1 MKKLLLGI
9 TLLSSLTFAA
19 KLEVIGV
26 GVIKTAP
33 NVIQTNLGIQTQKET
48 VQDAMETN
56 QKLISS
62 LYEKLIAL
70 GIEKKDIVTSQFYL
84 NYYKN
89 EDKKDVYTVS
99 NNLEIKI
106 RDLKKINE
114 VLSLSTKE
122 GVNNIWGINFV
133 TDASDDLAKKARTA
147 AMENAKSKAS
157 EYAKAAGM
165 KITGVIEISEVQ
177 NNNFG
182 FVGMAKSKS
191 FNDSAVYGP
200 EELEFTDSVRVIY
213 EIK

>member
-26 GVIKTAP
+26 GIIKTAP

>member
-1 MKKLLLGI
+1 MKKLLLGVC
-9 TLLSSLTFAA
+9 LLSSLTFAA
-19 KLEVIGV
+19 KIEVIGQ
-26 GVIKTAP
+26 GVVKTAP

-106 RDLKKINE
+106 RD
-114 VLSLSTKE
+114 SLHQYISGSNQMMTFGQIRFIASATVNDQMISSTH
-122 GVNNIWGINFV
+122 G
-133 TDASDDLAKKARTA
+133 
-147 AMENAKSKAS
+147 
-157 EYAKAAGM
+157 
-165 KITGVIEISEVQ
+165 
-177 NNNFG
+177 
-182 FVGMAKSKS
+182 
-191 FNDSAVYGP
+191 
-200 EELEFTDSVRVIY
+200 
-213 EIK
+213 

>member
-1 MKKLLLGI
+1 MKKLLLGVC
-9 TLLSSLTFAA
+9 LLSSLTFAA
-19 KLEVIGV
+19 KIEVIGQ
-26 GVIKTAP
+26 GVVKTVP

-56 QKLISS
+56 QKLISN

-106 RDLKKINE
+106 RDLKKIND
-114 VLSLSTKE
+114 VLSISTKE

-133 TDASDDLAKKARTA
+133 TDGNVDLAKKARIA
-147 AMENAKSKAS
+147 AIENAKLKAT

-165 KITGVIEISEVQ
+165 KITGILEISEIQ
-177 NNNFG
+177 NNSYG
-182 FVGMAKSKS
+182 FTGMAKSNS
-191 FNDSAVYGP
+191 FNESAVYGP

>member
-9 TLLSSLTFAA
+9 CLLSSLTFAA
-19 KLEVIGV
+19 KIEVIGQ
-26 GVIKTAP
+26 GVVKTAP

-70 GIEKKDIVTSQFYL
+70 GIDKKDIVTSQFYL

-114 VLSLSTKE
+114 VLSISTKE

-133 TDASDDLAKKARTA
+133 QAT
-147 AMENAKSKAS
+147 N
-157 EYAKAAGM
+157 
-165 KITGVIEISEVQ
+165 
-177 NNNFG
+177 
-182 FVGMAKSKS
+182 
-191 FNDSAVYGP
+191 
-200 EELEFTDSVRVIY
+200 
-213 EIK
+213 

>member
-1 MKKLLLGI
+1 MKKLLLGVC
-9 TLLSSLTFAA
+9 LLNSLTFAA
-19 KLEVIGV
+19 KIEVVGQGV
-26 GVIKTAP
+26 VKTAP

-106 RDLKKINE
+106 RDLKKIND
-114 VLSLSTKE
+114 VLSISTKE

-133 TDASDDLAKKARTA
+133 ADGNDDLAKKARIA
-147 AMENAKSKAS
+147 AIENAKLKAT

-165 KITGVIEISEVQ
+165 KITGIIEISEIQ
-177 NNNFG
+177 NTNYG

-200 EELEFTDSVRVIY
+200 EELEFTDSIKVIY
-213 EIK
+213 EMK

>member
-1 MKKLLLGI
+1 MKKILLGVC
-9 TLLSSLTFAA
+9 LLSSLAFAA
-19 KLEVIGV
+19 KIEVIGQ
-26 GVIKTAP
+26 GVVKTAP

-56 QKLISS
+56 QKMISN

-89 EDKKDVYTVS
+89 EDQKDVYTVS

-114 VLSLSTKE
+114 VLSISTKE

-133 TDASDDLAKKARTA
+133 TDGSEDLAKKARAA
-147 AMENAKSKAS
+147 AMENAKLKAT

-165 KITGVIEISEVQ
+165 KITGVLEISEVQ
-177 NNNFG
+177 SNNYG
-182 FVGMAKSKS
+182 FIGMAKSKS
-191 FNDSAVYGP
+191 LNDSAVYGP
-200 EELEFTDSVRVIY
+200 EELEFTDSVKVIY
-213 EIK
+213 EMK